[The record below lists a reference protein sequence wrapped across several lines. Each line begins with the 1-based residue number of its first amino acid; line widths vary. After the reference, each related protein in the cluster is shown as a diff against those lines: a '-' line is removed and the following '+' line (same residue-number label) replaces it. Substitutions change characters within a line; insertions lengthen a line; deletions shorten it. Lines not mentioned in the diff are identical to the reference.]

1 VQLKASAPMR
11 IDLAG
16 ATLDIWPLYLYHADA
31 QTLNVALTL
40 KARCWLQTRD
50 DRRLVLRSLD
60 TNQRVEVAHR
70 TALPDDA
77 SWRLLKRIIEFF
89 EGEGLNIVIQSD
101 SPIGAGIAGSSA
113 LNVAVCAAFA
123 KWQGRSLSADTLLD
137 IAMNIEAQVI
147 NVPTGA
153 QDYRPAYYGG
163 ISAIEM
169 GVGGITRIAL
179 DVEAS
184 ALADRLI
191 VAYSGVSRQSG
202 INNWQVMKRRIDGEP
217 SLIDHFEQICLVAR
231 TMRTALVAGDWR
243 EVGHQMNREWELRK
257 CLAPGVTTPA
267 IDNLIKKARG
277 VGALGA
283 KVCGAGGGGCIVS
296 LAEPT
301 DVVAVSSA
309 LSSCGATILP
319 CDVDTNGLQ
328 ITLGVAPPE

>member
-1 VQLKASAPMR
+1 MR

-16 ATLDIWPLYLYHADA
+16 ATLDIWPLYLYHTDV
-31 QTLNVALTL
+31 QTLNVAVTL

-50 DRRLVLRSLD
+50 DRRLVLRSLN
-60 TNQRVEVAHR
+60 TKQHIEVTHR
-70 TALPDDA
+70 SELPDDA

-113 LNVAVCAAFA
+113 LNVATCAAFT
-123 KWQGRSLSADTLLD
+123 KWRGRDLAPEKLLN

-169 GVGGITRIAL
+169 GVGGITRVPLNVDAPAI
-179 DVEAS
+179 
-184 ALADRLI
+184 ADRLV
-191 VAYSGVSRQSG
+191 VAYSGISRQSG
-202 INNWQVMKRRIDGEP
+202 INNWQVMKRRIDGEA

-231 TMRTALVAGDWR
+231 TMRSALVAGNWR

-257 CLAPGVTTPA
+257 RLAPGVTTPA
-267 IDNLIKKARG
+267 IDNLIKQARSA
-277 VGALGA
+277 GALGA

-301 DVVAVSSA
+301 EVVAVSSA
-309 LSSCGATILP
+309 LSKGGATILP

>member
-1 VQLKASAPMR
+1 MQLKASAPMR

-16 ATLDIWPLYLYHADA
+16 ATLDIWPLYLYHTDV
-31 QTLNVALTL
+31 QTLNVAVTL

-50 DRRLVLRSLD
+50 DRRLVLRSLN
-60 TNQRVEVAHR
+60 TKQHIEVTHR
-70 TALPDDA
+70 SELPDDA

-113 LNVAVCAAFA
+113 LNVATCAAFT
-123 KWQGRSLSADTLLD
+123 KWRGRDLAPEKLLD

-169 GVGGITRIAL
+169 GVGGITRVPLNVDAPAI
-179 DVEAS
+179 
-184 ALADRLI
+184 ADRLV
-191 VAYSGVSRQSG
+191 VAYSGISRQSG
-202 INNWQVMKRRIDGEP
+202 INNWQVMKRRIDGEA
-217 SLIDHFEQICLVAR
+217 SLIDHFEQICLVTR
-231 TMRTALVAGDWR
+231 TMRSALVAGNWR

-257 CLAPGVTTPA
+257 RLAPGVTTPA
-267 IDNLIKKARG
+267 IDNLIKQARSA
-277 VGALGA
+277 GALGA

-301 DVVAVSSA
+301 EVVAVSSA
-309 LSSCGATILP
+309 LSKGGATILP

>member
-1 VQLKASAPMR
+1 MR

-16 ATLDIWPLYLYHADA
+16 ATLDIWPLYLYHTDV
-31 QTLNVALTL
+31 QTLNVAVTL

-50 DRRLVLRSLD
+50 DRRLVLRSLN
-60 TNQRVEVAHR
+60 TNQHIEVTHR
-70 TALPDDA
+70 SELPDDA
-77 SWRLLKRIIEFF
+77 SWRLLKRIINFF

-113 LNVAVCAAFA
+113 LNVATCAAFT
-123 KWQGRSLSADTLLD
+123 KWRGLDLSAEKLLD

-169 GVGGITRIAL
+169 GVGGITRVPL
-179 DVEAS
+179 DVEAP
-184 ALADRLI
+184 AIADRLV

-217 SLIDHFEQICLVAR
+217 SLIDHFEQICSVAR
-231 TMRTALVAGDWR
+231 AMRSALVASNWR

-267 IDNLIKKARG
+267 IDNLIKQARS

-301 DVVAVSSA
+301 EVIAVSSA
-309 LSSCGATILP
+309 LSSSGATILP

>member
-1 VQLKASAPMR
+1 
-11 IDLAG
+11 
-16 ATLDIWPLYLYHADA
+16 
-31 QTLNVALTL
+31 
-40 KARCWLQTRD
+40 
-50 DRRLVLRSLD
+50 
-60 TNQRVEVAHR
+60 
-70 TALPDDA
+70 
-77 SWRLLKRIIEFF
+77 
-89 EGEGLNIVIQSD
+89 
-101 SPIGAGIAGSSA
+101 
-113 LNVAVCAAFA
+113 
-123 KWQGRSLSADTLLD
+123 
-137 IAMNIEAQVI
+137 
-147 NVPTGA
+147 
-153 QDYRPAYYGG
+153 
-163 ISAIEM
+163 
-169 GVGGITRIAL
+169 
-179 DVEAS
+179 
-184 ALADRLI
+184 
-191 VAYSGVSRQSG
+191 
-202 INNWQVMKRRIDGEP
+202 MKRRIDGEP

>member
-1 VQLKASAPMR
+1 
-11 IDLAG
+11 
-16 ATLDIWPLYLYHADA
+16 
-31 QTLNVALTL
+31 
-40 KARCWLQTRD
+40 
-50 DRRLVLRSLD
+50 
-60 TNQRVEVAHR
+60 
-70 TALPDDA
+70 
-77 SWRLLKRIIEFF
+77 
-89 EGEGLNIVIQSD
+89 
-101 SPIGAGIAGSSA
+101 
-113 LNVAVCAAFA
+113 
-123 KWQGRSLSADTLLD
+123 
-137 IAMNIEAQVI
+137 
-147 NVPTGA
+147 
-153 QDYRPAYYGG
+153 
-163 ISAIEM
+163 M

>member
-1 VQLKASAPMR
+1 MQLKASAPMR

-16 ATLDIWPLYLYHADA
+16 ATLDIWPLYLYHTDV
-31 QTLNVALTL
+31 QTLNVAVTL

-50 DRRLVLRSLD
+50 DRRLVLRSLN
-60 TNQRVEVAHR
+60 TKQHIEVTHR
-70 TALPDDA
+70 SELPDDA

-113 LNVAVCAAFA
+113 LNVATCAAFT
-123 KWQGRSLSADTLLD
+123 KWRGRDLAPEKLLD

-169 GVGGITRIAL
+169 GVGGITRVPLNVDAPAI
-179 DVEAS
+179 
-184 ALADRLI
+184 ADRLV
-191 VAYSGVSRQSG
+191 VAYSGISRQSG

-231 TMRTALVAGDWR
+231 TMRSALVAGNWP

-257 CLAPGVTTPA
+257 RLAPGVTTPA
-267 IDNLIKKARG
+267 IDNLIKQARSA
-277 VGALGA
+277 GALGA

-301 DVVAVSSA
+301 EVVAVSSA
-309 LSSCGATILP
+309 LSKGGATILP

>member
-1 VQLKASAPMR
+1 MR

-16 ATLDIWPLYLYHADA
+16 ATLDIWPLYLYHTDV
-31 QTLNVALTL
+31 QTINVAVTL

-50 DRRLVLRSLD
+50 DRRLVLRSLN
-60 TNQRVEVAHR
+60 TNKLIEVTHR
-70 TALPDDA
+70 SELPDDP
-77 SWRLLKRIIEFF
+77 SWSLIKRISEFF

-113 LNVAVCAAFA
+113 LNVATCAAFT
-123 KWQGRSLSADTLLD
+123 KWRGLNLSPEKLLD

-169 GVGGITRIAL
+169 GVGGITRVPL
-179 DVEAS
+179 DVDTPAI
-184 ALADRLI
+184 ADRLV

-202 INNWQVMKRRIDGEP
+202 INNWQVMKGRIDGEP

-231 TMRTALVAGDWR
+231 AMRSALVAGNWR

-267 IDNLIKKARG
+267 IDNLIKQARS

-301 DVVAVSSA
+301 EVVAVSSA
-309 LSSCGATILP
+309 LSNGGVTILP
-319 CDVDTNGLQ
+319 CDIDTNGLQ

>member
-1 VQLKASAPMR
+1 MQLKASAPMR

-16 ATLDIWPLYLYHADA
+16 ATLDIWPLYLYHTDV
-31 QTLNVALTL
+31 QTLNVAVTL

-50 DRRLVLRSLD
+50 DRRLVLRSLN
-60 TNQRVEVAHR
+60 TKQHIEVTHR
-70 TALPDDA
+70 SELPDDA

-113 LNVAVCAAFA
+113 LNVATCAAFT
-123 KWQGRSLSADTLLD
+123 KWRGRDLAPEKLLN

-169 GVGGITRIAL
+169 GVGGITRVPLNVDAPAI
-179 DVEAS
+179 
-184 ALADRLI
+184 ADRLV
-191 VAYSGVSRQSG
+191 VAYSGISRQSG
-202 INNWQVMKRRIDGEP
+202 INNWQVMKRRIDGEA

-231 TMRTALVAGDWR
+231 TMRSALVAGNWR

-257 CLAPGVTTPA
+257 RLAPGVTTPA
-267 IDNLIKKARG
+267 IDNLIKQARSA
-277 VGALGA
+277 GALGA

-301 DVVAVSSA
+301 EVVAVSSA
-309 LSSCGATILP
+309 LSKGGATILP